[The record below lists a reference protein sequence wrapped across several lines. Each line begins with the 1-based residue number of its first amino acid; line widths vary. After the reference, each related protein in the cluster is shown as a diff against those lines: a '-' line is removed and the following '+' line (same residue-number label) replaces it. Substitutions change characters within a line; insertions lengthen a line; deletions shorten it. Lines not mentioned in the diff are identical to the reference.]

1 MRTVLSMS
9 IVASALFYGLVGCG
23 ATSGLSTQGDRGSE
37 TDPANP
43 DDGSFVEPDATTTD
57 GTVIDAAT
65 VCEASPDFGFQIAA
79 AATVPSLESDLTAE
93 TFGEAGA
100 LALAADISSGETF
113 CDVDV
118 ALDIQQVLDEADLL
132 VADGRMQEAQTLIGE
147 LLTDPSFGLLAKSA
161 AFAKLTGAAET
172 RRRVKGLL
180 RVAAWQQKHGGTG
193 TDAIDAA
200 AKTFYDWAETQLD
213 QATIK
218 ELLSLAAEAQLLG
231 NDSNE
236 LGDEALERAAELSVK
251 ELQDAIAAFDPCRGD
266 AQEIRDLLGAVRL
279 TQLLGADGGGESQ
292 EAFDLVAQA
301 ARKLGSDA
309 LEQRVGGENVDDAI
323 CNGLRLIVSGVAY
336 SGAPVTVDLGTCDT
350 THWTGTVTVS
360 FAPYNLIGTVEL
372 VTPEGGGTGDTIA
385 TVTDTLPVGSGTL
398 VVTDPLSFSLTVD
411 LDARTAFVQVKSTGA
426 GTYTTEFGTGP
437 WLPLVLGTPDISG
450 PLTDNPDCPPDN

>member
-1 MRTVLSMS
+1 MP
-9 IVASALFYGLVGCG
+9 
-23 ATSGLSTQGDRGSE
+23 GDRGSE

-43 DDGSFVEPDATTTD
+43 DDGSGVEPDATTTD

-65 VCEASPDFGFQIAA
+65 VCEGSPDFGFQIAA
-79 AATVPSLESDLTAE
+79 AATVPSFESDLTAG
-93 TFGEAGA
+93 TLGEAGA
-100 LALAADISSGETF
+100 LALAADLSSGETF

-118 ALDIQQVLDEADLL
+118 SLDIQQVLDEADLL
-132 VADGRMQEAQTLIGE
+132 AADGRMQEAQTLIDQ
-147 LLTDPSFGLLAKSA
+147 LLTDPSFGLLAKRA

-172 RRRVKGLL
+172 RRRVKGLF

-193 TDAIDAA
+193 TDAMEAA

-218 ELLSLAAEAQLLG
+218 ELLSLAAEAQFLG

-266 AQEIRDLLGAVRL
+266 AQEVRGLLGAVGL

-309 LEQRVGGENVDDAI
+309 LEQGVGGENVDDAI
-323 CNGLRLIVSGVAY
+323 CNGLRLVATALSD
-336 SGAPVTVDLGTCDT
+336 SGAIVTVDLGTCNT
-350 THWTGTVTVS
+350 THWKGTVTVGGN
-360 FAPYNLIGTVEL
+360 FEGAPQNLSGTVEL
-372 VTPEGGGTGDTIA
+372 VTPEGGGTVETIA
-385 TVTDTLPVGSGTL
+385 TVTGTVSL
-398 VVTDPLSFSLTVD
+398 AGVNLAVTDPLMFRFTVD
-411 LDARTAFVQVKSTGA
+411 LDALTAFAEMGSTGA
-426 GTYTTEFGTGP
+426 GTIAFP
-437 WLPLVLGTPDISG
+437 WAINPWITVASVTPPTASG
-450 PLTDNPDCPPDN
+450 PLTNNPDCPPDN